1 MEVGAMGGE
10 AKVRSLPG
18 PESNLTRNVGLRLRL
33 TASERAIL
41 ISAAEVSSMPTS
53 SWIRYHALRVAAG
66 VSHPP
71 GPFQAPAARHPSDK
85 LSHGITAVFTR
96 AEREA
101 IVEHARAYGL
111 TLSSLIRKLV
121 LGHAHMLRQPS
132 VRSAI
137 AAVHQAGHNLKPLL
151 PPVGTGVALTPDQ
164 VRAIAELRGEIHAL
178 RDALL
183 RADAAGAPDPAE

>member
-1 MEVGAMGGE
+1 MANE
-10 AKVRSLPG
+10 AKVRSRPR
-18 PESNLTRNVGLRLRL
+18 PDVPRNVSLHLYL

-66 VSHPP
+66 VSRPP
-71 GPFQAPAARHPSDK
+71 GPFQAPAARHHSDK
-85 LSHGITAVFTR
+85 LSHCIKGVFTR
-96 AEREA
+96 AEYEA
-101 IVEHARAYGL
+101 IVEHAHLYGL
-111 TLSSLIRKLV
+111 SLSSVIRKLV
-121 LGHAHMLRQPS
+121 LGNAHMLRQPS

-151 PPVGTGVALTPDQ
+151 APVGTGVALTQDQ

-183 RADAAGAPDPAE
+183 RADAAGAADPDE

>member
-1 MEVGAMGGE
+1 MDDD
-10 AKVRSLPG
+10 AKAQSIPA
-18 PESNLTRNVGLRLRL
+18 PNLTRNVGIHLYL

-53 SWIRYHALRVAAG
+53 SWIRYHALRAAAG
-66 VSHPP
+66 VSRPP

-85 LSHGITAVFTR
+85 LRHGITGVFTR
-96 AEREA
+96 AEHEA
-101 IVEHARAYGL
+101 IVEHAHMYGL
-111 TLSSLIRKLV
+111 TLSSVIRKLV
-121 LGHAHMLRQPS
+121 LGNAHMLHQPS

-151 PPVGTGVALTPDQ
+151 PLAGTAVALTPDQ
-164 VRAIAELRGEIHAL
+164 VRAIAELRGEIYAL

-183 RADAAGAPDPAE
+183 RADAAGAADPDE